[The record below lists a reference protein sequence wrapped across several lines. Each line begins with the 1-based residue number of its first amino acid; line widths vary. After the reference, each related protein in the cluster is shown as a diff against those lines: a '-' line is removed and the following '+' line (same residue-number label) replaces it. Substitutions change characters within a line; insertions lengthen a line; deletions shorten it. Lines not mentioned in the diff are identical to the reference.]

1 MNEQLSTYIT
11 NLQSI
16 FLYNYLNQYTNNLYL
31 YYSQKIV
38 YKALI
43 LQKIRNYLLILYHKQ
58 LIDLLEQ
65 LEHVS
70 QYLGKKQKRYK
81 KVCTACP
88 HSKAMH
94 YAKNMCVNCY
104 RSKGRTKKPWKCPHS
119 NKPLYALGMCQNCY
133 QNHYL
138 KLHNNNK
145 RTDLNEFPISDNNS
159 FDCVNNSMHS

>member
-1 MNEQLSTYIT
+1 MNEQLAYLTD
-11 NLQSI
+11 LQSI

-31 YYSQKIV
+31 CYSQKFV
-38 YKALI
+38 YKTLI

-58 LIDLLEQ
+58 LIDLIEQ
-65 LEHVS
+65 LGNVS

-104 RSKGRTKKPWKCPHS
+104 RSKGRTKKPWPS
-119 NKPLYALGMCQNCY
+119 P
-133 QNHYL
+133 
-138 KLHNNNK
+138 
-145 RTDLNEFPISDNNS
+145 
-159 FDCVNNSMHS
+159 